1 MIGTLFDGEV
11 ARGRKVSIQLDE
23 AERVLSVSED
33 DAEIARW
40 PFADIRRIG
49 DQAGRDNVVL
59 RLTGQDEARLVVTDP
74 DLLSALVKLCP
85 DLSKRE
91 RKPGQLGRAIKW
103 AGAAVLGVTAIVLVI
118 IPGLADRLAV
128 FIPPEREEALG
139 QHTVN
144 NLRWG
149 LAKSAQQDVQFCGN
163 PRGYAALIKL
173 AKRLETDDELP
184 YQVKLQV
191 IDHPMPNAFA
201 VPGGHV
207 VVFDGLLKSAK
218 SPQEVAAVIAH
229 ELGHVVA
236 RDPTRL
242 ALRSASSAGIIGL
255 LIGDFTGGAAVL
267 LLTEQVISASYTRAA
282 EENADAFAHETLL
295 AAGISL
301 EPMAELFDRMA
312 LDGPRRG
319 GPIESHLMSHPD
331 LSKRAAAARAANAL
345 EGQEGDQILT
355 AEEWRDLRQICAT
368 TLEEPVP

>member
-1 MIGTLFDGEV
+1 MIGTLFDGEI

-23 AERVLSVSED
+23 AGGMLSLFED
-33 DAEIARW
+33 GVELVDW
-40 PFADIRRIG
+40 PLDEVRRIG

-59 RLTGQDEARLVVTDP
+59 RLTGQSEARLVVTDP
-74 DLLSALVKLCP
+74 DLLGRLVKLCP

-91 RKPGQLGRAIKW
+91 RKPGQLGRAMKW
-103 AGAAVLGVTAIVLVI
+103 AGAAVVAVAVIVLVI

-149 LAKSAQQDVQFCGN
+149 LAKSANRDVRFCGN
-163 PRGYAALIKL
+163 PRGFAALIKL

-184 YQVKLQV
+184 YQIKLQV
-191 IDHPMPNAFA
+191 VDHPMPNAFA

-229 ELGHVVA
+229 EFGHVIA

-267 LLTEQVISASYTRAA
+267 LLTEQVVSASYTRAA
-282 EENADAFAHETLL
+282 EEEADAFAHETLL

-312 LDGPRRG
+312 LDGPRRD
-319 GPIESHLMSHPD
+319 GPIKSHLMSHPD

-345 EGQEGDQILT
+345 EGQPGDGILT
-355 AEEWRDLRQICAT
+355 AEEWQDLRQICAT